1 MGGGNYWS
9 LPLSLGIIQLDLS
22 DKLEQERGNCDAS
35 TANTFADFYIRILKS
50 EHTEWKFASFDCV
63 KSKGLLSTKQTS

>member
-9 LPLSLGIIQLDLS
+9 LPLSLGTIQLDLS

-35 TANTFADFYIRILKS
+35 TANIFTDFFFLIRILRS
-50 EHTEWKFASFDCV
+50 EHTEWKLASFDCV
-63 KSKGLLSTKQTS
+63 KSKGL

>member
-9 LPLSLGIIQLDLS
+9 LPLSLGTIQLDLS

-35 TANTFADFYIRILKS
+35 TANIFTDFFLIKILKS
-50 EHTEWKFASFDCV
+50 EHTEWKLASFDCV
-63 KSKGLLSTKQTS
+63 KSKGL

>member
-9 LPLSLGIIQLDLS
+9 LPLSLGTKQLDLS

-35 TANTFADFYIRILKS
+35 TANIFTDFFFFKIKILKS
-50 EHTEWKFASFDCV
+50 EHTEWKLASFDSV
-63 KSKGLLSTKQTS
+63 KSKGL